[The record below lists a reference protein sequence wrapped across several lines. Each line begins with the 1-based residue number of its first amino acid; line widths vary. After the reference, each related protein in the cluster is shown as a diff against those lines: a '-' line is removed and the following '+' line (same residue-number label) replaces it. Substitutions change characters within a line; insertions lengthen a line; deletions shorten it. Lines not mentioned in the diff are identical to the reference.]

1 MSQALVTDTFRQVRT
16 DLLSKVAE
24 FQTLLTPYGMRGER
38 FAQIVLDCLGRTP
51 ALLQCEPKSI
61 IRAAYYAAEIGLE
74 LGGPLGDAYLVPF
87 WNEKKKRKEAQCIP
101 GYRGLIH
108 VAMAA
113 DPRIV
118 KFGAEVVY
126 ERDVFLLKYGAHP
139 ELEHS
144 PVWKDAGA
152 AIGVYAIAFL
162 NVGLPEL
169 VPQFAHMPI
178 ADVDAIRDKALGKM
192 KEKWMR
198 DQSPWVTSE
207 PEMQKKTGIRRL
219 VKMMN
224 LRGTRAA
231 LALDLDAREYAEAPS
246 ARTARSEDLKAKLGG
261 VPSEVVEGE
270 IDE

>member
-1 MSQALVTDTFRQVRT
+1 MTAAIVVQDTFRQVRS
-16 DLLSKVAE
+16 DLLSKVSE

-61 IRAAYYAAEIGLE
+61 VRAAYYAAEIGLE

-87 WNEKKKRKEAQCIP
+87 WNKKKKQKEAQCIP

-108 VAMAA
+108 VAMGA

-126 ERDVFLLKYGAHP
+126 ERDMFRLKYGAHP
-139 ELEHS
+139 DLEHA
-144 PVWKDAGA
+144 PVWHDPGP

-169 VPQFAHMPI
+169 VPQFTHMPI
-178 ADVDAIRDKALGKM
+178 AEVDAIEAKAMSKM
-192 KEKWMR
+192 EEQWMR
-198 DQSPWVTSE
+198 DQSPWSTAK

-246 ARTARSEDLKAKLGG
+246 ARTQRAEDLKSKLGA
-261 VPSEVVEGE
+261 VPIEVEAE
-270 IDE
+270 EDL